1 MCASTSRSCAGRRS
15 GTISWAMRPR
25 RGTSSGGG
33 RASASRISSGCSWML
48 PARAS
53 RVRNTTALDSPEM
66 SDQQEL
72 SADEVYARLREAV
85 DRGSRDLAS
94 TRGLAERFWPVSADK
109 PLERRP
115 GPKGW
120 LAFQAT
126 RVLRKTMRW
135 YVEPAFADQ
144 RIVND
149 ALLRL
154 VDDLARRVD
163 ELETRDSGLF

>member
-1 MCASTSRSCAGRRS
+1 
-15 GTISWAMRPR
+15 
-25 RGTSSGGG
+25 
-33 RASASRISSGCSWML
+33 
-48 PARAS
+48 
-53 RVRNTTALDSPEM
+53 V
-66 SDQQEL
+66 SDKQEH
-72 SADEVYARLREAV
+72 SVDEVYARLRAAV
-85 DRGSRDLAS
+85 ERGTRDLAS

-115 GPKGW
+115 GAKGW
-120 LAFQAT
+120 FAFQVK

-154 VDDLARRVD
+154 VDDLSRRVE
-163 ELETRDSGLF
+163 ELESRDSGLF